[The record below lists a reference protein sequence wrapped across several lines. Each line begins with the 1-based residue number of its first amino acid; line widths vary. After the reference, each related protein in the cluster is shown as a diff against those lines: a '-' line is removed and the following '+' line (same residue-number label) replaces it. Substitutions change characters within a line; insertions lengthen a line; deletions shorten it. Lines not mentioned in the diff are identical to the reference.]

1 MKYKLF
7 FQKIA
12 GFLTV
17 FVLFFSIYIVNIQNT
32 GTDIEKSHEDHEIRE
47 LFPDIQKS
55 SKEGDGI
62 YKTYDEKG
70 AATGMVLSVKP
81 DEKDLSGYGG
91 KIRVYLRLDSNNR
104 ITGTEIGQNA
114 ETPGFIEMIRNA
126 GFFNNWN
133 GLSPQDAINKKVDT
147 ITGATMSTSAVIS
160 MVRKNISLYSGLK
173 KETEKR
179 ESLPIV
185 FFISIMVIL
194 YSAFAFFFPKKTIKY
209 RYIQLAVLVV
219 LLGFAGGYS
228 ISMET
233 VKNALVNIHFSIL
246 TIIIFS
252 LSAILSM
259 IKGKNFYCTQLCPFG
274 AFQELAGKVPVKK
287 FTIPCRVFKYMKI
300 LKKLFLFTLFGLMLF
315 NVVSDFTIFEPFS
328 AFQFR
333 GAGTFS
339 LIIATVSLTVS
350 FFICRPWC
358 RLLCPTGELFDIIR
372 VSGKEQKKENCR

>member
-1 MKYKLF
+1 MTFLK
-7 FQKIA
+7 KISGVMIIFA
-12 GFLTV
+12 AFILILYFNRIPEQISDECGITMDDIKKINPDAASFEIENSNC
-17 FVLFFSIYIVNIQNT
+17 FFSVTNGSGERIGKVIALKNDE
-32 GTDIEKSHEDHEIRE
+32 TD
-47 LFPDIQKS
+47 P
-55 SKEGDGI
+55 
-62 YKTYDEKG
+62 
-70 AATGMVLSVKP
+70 A
-81 DEKDLSGYGG
+81 GYGG
-91 KIRVYLRLDSNNR
+91 RLRIIAGIDNDNR
-104 ITGTEIGQNA
+104 INGIEIGQNT

-185 FFISIMVIL
+185 FFVSIMVIL
-194 YSAFAFFFPKKTIKY
+194 YSVFAFFFPKKTIKY

-233 VKNALVNIHFSIL
+233 VKNALVNRHFSLL

-287 FTIPCRVFKYMKI
+287 FTVPCRVFKYMKI
-300 LKKLFLFTLFGLMLF
+300 FRKLFLFTLFGLMLF

-339 LIIATVSLTVS
+339 LIIAALSLTVS

-358 RLLCPTGELFDIIR
+358 RLLCPTGELFDIIK
-372 VSGKEQKKENCR
+372 VSGKEHKKENCR